1 MKFKNLK
8 NVFPQGE
15 TVDVSQSESDSNYLY
30 LFDGH
35 EYFKIPRASLSMENI
50 SLLEA
55 LYKMKEPDS
64 MWYQFLINGK
74 PFMNRSL
81 MRYQFIHFKVENLN
95 EQKDFWLKTLS
106 AYFESCEDAFFVDN
120 TSGLIIIQEDD
131 IDRISLEGFIQTLDD
146 DFSSKTSL
154 YIGMAMTLSE
164 SMIEL
169 YKEELVYFENNQ
181 TKDIVL
187 DFKNTYIHKIVKN
200 ELVRSEQAKL
210 YLAKIEQQENYSAL
224 IEALWAN
231 QGNITQT
238 ASALYLH
245 RNTLNY
251 RLDKFFEE
259 TGLSLRVLDDLL
271 LAYLLIH

>member
-15 TVDVSQSESDSNYLY
+15 TVDVNESESDSNYLY

-35 EYFKIPRASLSMENI
+35 EYFKIPRDSLSMENI

-81 MRYQFIHFKVENLN
+81 MRYQLIHFKVENLN
-95 EQKDFWLKTLS
+95 EQKDFWLKTLC
-106 AYFESCEDAFFVDN
+106 AYFESYEDAFFVDN
-120 TSGLIIIQEDD
+120 TSGLIIIQEDE
-131 IDRISLEGFIQTLDD
+131 IDPVSLQGFIQTLDD

-164 SMIEL
+164 SMIDL
-169 YKEELVYFENNQ
+169 YKEEHAYFENNQ

-187 DFKNTYIHKIVKN
+187 DFKNTYIHKLVKN

-271 LAYLLIH
+271 LAYLLIQ

>member
-8 NVFPQGE
+8 KIFPQGE
-15 TVDVSQSESDSNYLY
+15 TVVMNEANSDYLY
-30 LFDGH
+30 LFDGS
-35 EYFKIPRASLSMENI
+35 EYFKILRASLSIENI
-50 SLLEA
+50 TLLEA
-55 LYKMKEPDS
+55 LYKMKEPES

-74 PFMNRSL
+74 PLMNRSL
-81 MRYQFIHFKVENLN
+81 MRYQLIHFKVENLS

-106 AYFESCEDAFFVDN
+106 AYFESYEDGFFVDN
-120 TSGLIIIQEDD
+120 SSGLIVIQEDE
-131 IDRISLEGFIQTLDD
+131 IDPVSLQGFIQTLDD

-164 SMIEL
+164 AMIDL
-169 YKEELVYFENNQ
+169 YKEELTYFENNQ

-187 DFKNTYIHKIVKN
+187 DFKNTYIHKVVKN

-210 YLAKIEQQENYSAL
+210 YLMKIEQQENFSVL
-224 IEALWAN
+224 IGALWAN

-238 ASALYLH
+238 ASTLYLH

-251 RLDKFFEE
+251 RLDKFYDE
-259 TGLSLRVLDDLL
+259 TGLSLRNLDDLL
-271 LAYLLIH
+271 LAYLLIQ

>member
-1 MKFKNLK
+1 
-8 NVFPQGE
+8 
-15 TVDVSQSESDSNYLY
+15 
-30 LFDGH
+30 
-35 EYFKIPRASLSMENI
+35 
-50 SLLEA
+50 
-55 LYKMKEPDS
+55 
-64 MWYQFLINGK
+64 
-74 PFMNRSL
+74 
-81 MRYQFIHFKVENLN
+81 MRYQLIHFKVENLS

-106 AYFESCEDAFFVDN
+106 AYFESYEDAFFVDN

-154 YIGMAMTLSE
+154 YIGVAMTLSE
-164 SMIEL
+164 SMIDL

-181 TKDIVL
+181 TKDVVL

-271 LAYLLIH
+271 LAYLLIQ